1 MELSQPVAVVVRTTE
16 PLVLTCKVTG
26 YSVSSG
32 SVDYATGWIR
42 HPKGK
47 PLEWISHIWDNGD
60 IYKNNALS
68 SKFTISRDSTSN
80 SVSLRGQNLQESDT
94 AVYYCARLPYTHSDT
109 EPCKL
114 PAKTPGKGAQQF
126 DFPVALFKRV
136 FKVKVLQVLTFIQSI
151 MFIFSQRKN
160 RNRLE

>member
-47 PLEWISHIWDNGD
+47 PLEWISHIWDDGD

-94 AVYYCARLPYTHSDT
+94 AVYYCARHHSVTNYYDENT
-109 EPCKL
+109 
-114 PAKTPGKGAQQF
+114 KTLHP
-126 DFPVALFKRV
+126 
-136 FKVKVLQVLTFIQSI
+136 
-151 MFIFSQRKN
+151 
-160 RNRLE
+160 